1 MAKYRKASEKTISR
15 GKGIST
21 DKLSLKDAKEYF
33 NERAKETGAK
43 RFRHN
48 GQVYDLAGNKINE
61 SAPARSSGGGSSA
74 APRPKARPATS
85 SGGAQADRRTSGAP
99 PARPAKSGA
108 KRGEVNPAAVGAG
121 LAAAGAA
128 GVAAVRSGR
137 NAGKPATTTTPAKPS
152 ISDRVRAA
160 GAKAKAAA
168 MGTPV
173 KPKPAAKA
181 AKLIGTPVEPK
192 PAAKASTGGP
202 ARTPVAQA
210 AKAAAVPKPKA
221 GKKGPG
227 GTRGGVRGG
236 LGVDITTSPLE
247 QIKDPLQLQ

>member
-21 DKLSLKDAKEYF
+21 DKLSLKDAKDYF

-48 GQVYDLAGNKINE
+48 GQVYDLAGNKITE

-85 SGGAQADRRTSGAP
+85 AGGAQADQRTSGAP

-108 KRGEVNPAAVGAG
+108 KRGEVNPVAVGAG

-137 NAGKPATTTTPAKPS
+137 NAGKPAATATPKTS
-152 ISDRVRAA
+152 FSDRVRAA

-173 KPKPAAKA
+173 KPAAKS
-181 AKLIGTPVEPK
+181 
-192 PAAKASTGGP
+192 STGGP
-202 ARTPVAQA
+202 ARAPVAQA
-210 AKAAAVPKPKA
+210 AKAAPVPKPKA

-227 GTRGGVRGG
+227 GSRSGVRGG
-236 LGVDITTSPLE
+236 MGVDITTNPLE
-247 QIKDPLQLQ
+247 QIKDPLQLMNKGGMVRKK